1 MLTADRSLLDEL
13 NFSAVAPYIQAHKR
27 ELARLKRL
35 QNYYMGNQ
43 TILTREKP
51 DGAPN
56 NRVMCNHAKYI
67 TDMSTGYFI
76 GNPVTYSGEN
86 MDRIKEWF
94 RECDIDTV
102 DMNIA
107 KDAGICGRGYELVC
121 MSGDRVPVPRSYKI
135 SPLNTFKVYDNT
147 VQHKQLFAVY
157 YYPDTDILS
166 GLAKGYYVT
175 VYTHEITQEYYSD
188 TSLYSAREL
197 KTTANLFGSI
207 PVIEYWNN
215 EETQGDFEQ
224 VISLIDAYNT
234 LMSDRINDKEAFVD
248 AILLLINAVL
258 GDTPEEESAAK
269 TALRQERILSLP
281 GESDARYLIH
291 SFDES
296 GVEVLR
302 KALIEDIHKFS
313 FTPCMTDEN
322 FAGNV
327 SGVAMEYKL
336 LGLESITKIK
346 ERYFKAGLLR
356 RTELYSKIQ
365 EIKGGAPVKNPEPVF
380 SRGLPRNLVEAASMV
395 SQLEGLVPSEIL
407 LSLLPFIK
415 DPKEAVRLMK
425 KEKDENIQEQQRQFS
440 VAANKPPAGE
450 DDEE

>member
-1 MLTADRSLLDEL
+1 MFTADSSIVEHLD
-13 NFSAVAPYIQAHKR
+13 FKSIVPYIQAHKR
-27 ELARLKRL
+27 ELARLKKMRD
-35 QNYYMGNQ
+35 YYLGKQ
-43 TILTREKP
+43 DILLRQKP
-51 DGAPN
+51 DGSPN

-86 MDRIKEWF
+86 MEQIKKWF
-94 RECDIDTV
+94 QESDIDTV

-107 KDAGICGRGYELVC
+107 KDAGIYGRGYELIC
-121 MSGDRVPVPRSYKI
+121 MSEDAAPVPKSYKI
-135 SPLNTFKVYDNT
+135 SPLNAFKVYDNT
-147 VQHKQLFAVY
+147 VRHKQLFAVY
-157 YYPDTDILS
+157 YYPDMDIVN
-166 GLAKGYYVT
+166 GQVKGFYIS
-175 VYTHEITQEYYSD
+175 VYTHRNIQEYYSD
-188 TSLYSAREL
+188 TGLY
-197 KTTANLFGSI
+197 TAQEIKIQENIFGSI
-207 PVIEYWNN
+207 PIIEYWNN
-215 EETQGDFEQ
+215 EEQQGDFEQ

-269 TALRQERILSLP
+269 QALQQEKILQLP
-281 GESDARYLIH
+281 SDSDARYLLH

-346 ERYFKAGLLR
+346 ERYFKAGILR
-356 RTELYSKIQ
+356 RIELYSRIQ

-380 SRGLPRNLVEAASMV
+380 SRGLPKNLVEAASMV
-395 SQLEGLVPSEIL
+395 SQLEGIVPSEIL
-407 LSLLPFIK
+407 LSLLPFVK
-415 DPKEAVRLMK
+415 DPKEAVRLIK
-425 KEKDENIQEQQRQFS
+425 KENDEKIEAQQRRF
-440 VAANKPPAGE
+440 AAVENTPPAG
-450 DDEE
+450 DGDEE